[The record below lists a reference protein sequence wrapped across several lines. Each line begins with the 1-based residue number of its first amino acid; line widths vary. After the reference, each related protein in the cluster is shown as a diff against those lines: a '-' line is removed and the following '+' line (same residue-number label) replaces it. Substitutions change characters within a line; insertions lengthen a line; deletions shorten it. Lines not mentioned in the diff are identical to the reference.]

1 MNDNVQPVSDLFN
14 NEKVL
19 AQARSDPKVS
29 GGAIVS
35 WAIAGFIML
44 VGIIGA
50 VAIGDN
56 DMSGGIALLILCLFL
71 ALIPGI
77 IGLVMQM
84 SFINSVKSTV
94 LIATEGRIYC
104 RSKNVQNKFDKNA
117 LMEVPYESIMD
128 IRVAKEG
135 IDRKS
140 GDSVILKLMYSHLDF
155 RYITNASEVV
165 MAIRGKV
172 ESIKGPMPPMGYGVV
187 LPYGTQMGYGG
198 QPMPAYGYGPDH
210 YPQNQP
216 NYPQPPYGQPVYG
229 QPPYGQPPYGQPPYG
244 QPPYGQPPYGQPS
257 YGQPA
262 YGWQPYNA
270 PPVPPPPAVHQM
282 PPYGQAPVQEKSAEA
297 AAVTEKDTAE
307 FTDAADKKE

>member
-165 MAIRGKV
+165 MAIHGLRSGAALWY
-172 ESIKGPMPPMGYGVV
+172 SDGLRRSTHACIRLWSRP
-187 LPYGTQMGYGG
+187 LS
-198 QPMPAYGYGPDH
+198 A
-210 YPQNQP
+210 
-216 NYPQPPYGQPVYG
+216 
-229 QPPYGQPPYGQPPYG
+229 
-244 QPPYGQPPYGQPS
+244 
-257 YGQPA
+257 
-262 YGWQPYNA
+262 
-270 PPVPPPPAVHQM
+270 
-282 PPYGQAPVQEKSAEA
+282 KSAELSSA
-297 AAVTEKDTAE
+297 ALWSARLRSAALRTTSIWSTALR
-307 FTDAADKKE
+307 TASIWSTTLWTTALRTACLWLAPLQCAACSSTACGTSDAPLRSGTCSGKACGSCCGHRKGYCGVY